1 MVRWEPNARGRL
13 QQAAMTLFYERGFD
27 TVTVADIAEQAGMTT
42 RSYFNHFADKPEVV
56 FAALD
61 TFAGDVADNLASTG
75 ADQSAL
81 DATVR
86 AFARAAASLDQREQA
101 RALRALIDTS
111 AVLQERERTKMA
123 AAAAVISNA
132 LTERG
137 VSRRDAAFVA
147 HTATLIFTTAYDDWA
162 NDPKTDL
169 PSAIQAALASFRH
182 ALAASPELSQPSP
195 TD

>member
-27 TVTVADIAEQAGMTT
+27 AVTVADIAERAGMTT

-61 TFAGDVADNLASTG
+61 TFARDVADNLATAG
-75 ADQSAL
+75 AEPSAL
-81 DATVR
+81 DATVS
-86 AFARAAASLDQREQA
+86 AFARTAASLDQPEQA
-101 RALRALIDTS
+101 RALRTLIGTS
-111 AVLQERERTKMA
+111 AVLRERERTKMA
-123 AAAAVISNA
+123 AAAAAISNA

-137 VSRRDAAFVA
+137 LSRRDAAFVA
-147 HTATLIFTTAYDDWA
+147 HTATLVFTTAYDDWS

-169 PSAIQAALASFRH
+169 PTAIQAALADFRH
-182 ALAASPELSQPSP
+182 ALEASSELSQP
-195 TD
+195 

>member
-27 TVTVADIAEQAGMTT
+27 TVTVADIAERAGMTT
-42 RSYFNHFADKPEVV
+42 RSYFNHFADKPAVV

-61 TFAGDVADNLASTG
+61 TFAGNVVDNLAL
-75 ADQSAL
+75 AEAELSAL

-86 AFARAAASLDQREQA
+86 AFAQTAASLSLDQPEQA

-111 AVLQERERTKMA
+111 AVLRERERTKMA
-123 AAAAVISNA
+123 AAAAAISNA

-147 HTATLIFTTAYDDWA
+147 HTATLVFTTAYDEWA

-169 PSAIQAALASFRH
+169 PSAIQATLADYRH
-182 ALAASPELSQPSP
+182 ALGATSEPSQP
-195 TD
+195 

>member
-1 MVRWEPNARGRL
+1 
-13 QQAAMTLFYERGFD
+13 
-27 TVTVADIAEQAGMTT
+27 
-42 RSYFNHFADKPEVV
+42 VV

-61 TFAGDVADNLASTG
+61 TFAGDVVGNLAIAG
-75 ADQSAL
+75 AGLGAL
-81 DATVR
+81 DAAVW
-86 AFARAAASLDQREQA
+86 AFARTAASLDQPEQA
-101 RALRALIDTS
+101 RAVRALIGTS

-123 AAAAVISNA
+123 AAAAAIGNA

-137 VSRRDAAFVA
+137 LGRRDAAFVA

-195 TD
+195 TN